1 MSKRKKKKSKATKI
15 EWHHILIQAAIDF
28 SIGVLVAVVDRLMN

>member
-15 EWHHILIQAAIDF
+15 DWRHILTQAAIDF
-28 SIGVLVAVVDRLMN
+28 SIGVLVAIVDRLMN